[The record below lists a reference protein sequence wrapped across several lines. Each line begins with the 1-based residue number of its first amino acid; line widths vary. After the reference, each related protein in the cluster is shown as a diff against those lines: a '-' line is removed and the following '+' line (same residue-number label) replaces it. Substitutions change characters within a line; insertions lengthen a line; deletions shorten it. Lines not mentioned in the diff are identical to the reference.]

1 MSEQE
6 QRLIRC
12 FASVFPGLTAEQ
24 IRASSAQSTGI
35 WDSLSLVTLA
45 AVIQEE
51 FGVDIDPEV
60 LPDLDSFAAFCT
72 YLSRLERPG
81 RGGGEA

>member
-6 QRLIRC
+6 NRLVRC
-12 FASVFPGLTAEQ
+12 FASVFPGLTTEE
-24 IRASSAQSTGI
+24 IWASSAESTGV

-60 LPDLDSFAAFCT
+60 LPNLDSFGAFQT
-72 YLSRLERPG
+72 YLCRLERPG
-81 RGGGEA
+81 WESGDV